1 MAGPLLEKY
10 LKGRKGVTVE
20 NRRRILRLIENMTM
34 GRRLG
39 SDVLYRVHPLVQRSI
54 ETSSKLAGSYIHK
67 MW

>member
-39 SDVLYRVHPLVQRSI
+39 ADVLNRVHPWFNVP
-54 ETSSKLAGSYIHK
+54 
-67 MW
+67 